1 VRQCC
6 ICVLAVLGAASFT
19 AAQGTLSLTLAEA
32 ERLAVANN
40 PQLSAAQFNAA
51 ASAQVPLELRANFQP
66 NVSGALTAVGADSGS
81 RLAAGGLT
89 NPAVFNRLGTGL
101 LLSQLVTDFG
111 RTSNLV
117 SSAKLHAQAQ
127 DQVTQTTRA
136 QILLAVNQAF
146 FGALRAEA
154 VLKVAQQTVAAR
166 QLVADQVSTLAR
178 SNLKSTLDVSFA
190 NVNLA
195 DARLLLENAQSDV
208 KTAYAELATAMGL
221 PAQYAQGGFSLIPEP
236 MPDALPATVDLLLN
250 AALRDRPELANLRL
264 EQNSAERFAQ
274 AEKDLTLPTIGVA
287 AAAGFVPAG
296 EAQVPGRYGAAG
308 VNVNI
313 PILNGH
319 LFRARRVEAEL
330 RVKAA
335 MQNVNDLANRVSRDV
350 RVAYLN
356 ASTAFERLALTAQLL
371 DQARLAL
378 DLAQRRYD
386 IGLGSIVE
394 LSQAQLN
401 VTAAEIAGSSA
412 QFDYQIQ
419 RANVA
424 YQIGALR

>member
-1 VRQCC
+1 MRQRC
-6 ICVLAVLGAASFT
+6 ICALALLGAASFT
-19 AAQGTLSLTLAEA
+19 AAQGTLSLTLGEA

-40 PQLSAAQFNAA
+40 PQLSAAQFSAA
-51 ASAQVPLELRANFQP
+51 ASAQIPLELRANFLP
-66 NVSGALTAVGADSGS
+66 NLSGALTAVGADSGS

-89 NPAVFNRLGTGL
+89 NPAVYNRVGSGL
-101 LLSQLVTDFG
+101 MLSQLLTDFG
-111 RTSNLV
+111 RTNNLV
-117 SSAKLHAQAQ
+117 NSAKLHAQAQ
-127 DQVTQTTRA
+127 NQVTQTTRA
-136 QILLAVNQAF
+136 QILLAVNQTY

-154 VLKVAQQTVAAR
+154 VLKVAQQTVEAR
-166 QLVADQVSTLAR
+166 QLVADQVSALAR
-178 SNLKSTLDVSFA
+178 SNLKSTLDLSFA

-195 DARLLLENAQSDV
+195 EARLLLTNAQSEV

-221 PAQYAQGGFSLIPEP
+221 PRQYEQGGFSLAPEP
-236 MPDALPATVDLLLN
+236 MPDALPATVDPLLN
-250 AALRDRPELANLRL
+250 AALRDRPELASLRL
-264 EQNSAERFAQ
+264 EQNSAQRFAQ
-274 AEKDLTLPTIGVA
+274 AEKDLVLPTIGAA
-287 AAAGFVPAG
+287 AAAGFVATG
-296 EAQVPGRYGAAG
+296 DIQVPRRYGAAG

-319 LFRARRVEAEL
+319 LFRARRTEAEL

-335 MQNVNDLANRVSRDV
+335 EQNVNDLANRVSRDV

-401 VTAAEIAGSSA
+401 VTAAEIADSSA
-412 QFDYQIQ
+412 RFDYQIQ

>member
-1 VRQCC
+1 MRHPG
-6 ICVLAVLGAASFT
+6 ICVLILSLPGFT
-19 AAQGTLSLTLAEA
+19 AAQGTLPLTLAET
-32 ERLAVANN
+32 ERLAIANN

-51 ASAQVPLELRANFQP
+51 ASAQIPLELRANFLP
-66 NVSGALTAVGADSGS
+66 NLSGALTAVGADSGS

-89 NPAVFNRLGTGL
+89 NPAVYNRVGSGL
-101 LLSQLVTDFG
+101 MLSQLLTDFG

-117 SSAKLHAQAQ
+117 GSAKLHAQAQ
-127 DQVTQTTRA
+127 DQLTQTTRA
-136 QILLAVNQAF
+136 QILLAVNQTY

-154 VLKVAQQTVAAR
+154 VLKVAEQTVAAR

-195 DARLLLENAQSDV
+195 DARLLLANAQSDV

-221 PAQYAQGGFSLIPEP
+221 PAQYAQGGFSLAPEP
-236 MPDALPATVDLLLN
+236 MPDALPVTVDPLLI

-264 EQNSAERFAQ
+264 EQNSAQRFAQ
-274 AEKDLTLPTIGVA
+274 AEKDLVLPTIGVA
-287 AAAGFVPAG
+287 AAAGFVPTG
-296 EAQVPGRYGAAG
+296 DVQVPGRYGAAG

-319 LFRARRVEAEL
+319 LFRARRTEAEL

-335 MQNVNDLANRVSRDV
+335 EQNVNDLANRVSRDV